1 MVTLPNDV
9 PQPRIRISEFIH
21 VRNSAGIQPAWSSLI
36 ATVVQKGAGT
46 LGTVLKRLDLRGK
59 SGELADLLPRPD
71 SGAAVPAEAVRE
83 LISRVREGG
92 DAAVRELTASFDG
105 VEVVDTL
112 VPASELEAAWESLSP
127 ALRSALETAHRRIL
141 EFHVAEAATAHV
153 HKSDGV
159 TVRSVSQPV
168 DRAGV
173 YVPGGLAAYPSTVLM
188 TVLVAR
194 AAGVDDVVLCSPPGP
209 DGNLAAS
216 VMAAAH
222 LCGVTEVHRVGG
234 VQAVAALA
242 YGTETIRPADVVAGP
257 GNAWV
262 ATAKQLVAGDVGIA
276 SAFAGPSEIVVI
288 ADGTCPPAAA
298 ATDVVLQ
305 AEHGPGGRAWL
316 VTWDAACADAV
327 CAAISQIVEL
337 SPRRDETLA
346 TLDADGFV
354 CLVDG
359 PAQAAEVANFI
370 APEHLQLMCDGA
382 HELLG
387 DIRHAGAVF
396 VGPWAPASVGD
407 YVAGPSHVL
416 PTAGTARFAGAL
428 TTDDFIKRM
437 HVVEVSEAGFDRL
450 APAVAEL
457 AKAEGLWAH
466 AASVS
471 RRKEWIA
478 SGVRP

>member
-1 MVTLPNDV
+1 MSPHT
-9 PQPRIRISEFIH
+9 STH
-21 VRNSAGIQPAWSSLI
+21 VAQVFTA
-36 ATVVQKGAGT
+36 VVNGAAGT
-46 LGTVLKRLDLRGK
+46 LGAVLKRLDLRGRN
-59 SGELADLLPRPD
+59 GRLADLLPRPRAGD
-71 SGAAVPAEAVRE
+71 LVSHDAVRQ
-83 LISRVREGG
+83 LIAEVRDGG
-92 DAAVRELTASFDG
+92 DAAVRNLTDRFDG
-105 VEVVDTL
+105 VDVAESL
-112 VPASELEAAWESLSP
+112 VPVSELEAAWVELPS
-127 ALRSALETAHRRIL
+127 ALRLAMETAHRRIL
-141 EFHVAEAATAHV
+141 EFHEGEASAGHTYER
-153 HKSDGV
+153 DGV
-159 TVRSVSQPV
+159 TIRSISQPV
-168 DRAGV
+168 DRAGI

-194 AAGVDDVVLCSPPGP
+194 AAGVDDIVLCSPPGP
-209 DGNLAAS
+209 DGGLAAP
-216 VMAAAH
+216 VMAATH

-242 YGTETIRPADVVAGP
+242 YGTETIRPVDVVAGP

-262 ATAKQLVAGDVGIA
+262 ATAKQLVGGDVGVA

-288 ADGTCPPAAA
+288 ADATCPPAAA

-316 VTWDAACADAV
+316 VAWDEHYAGAV
-327 CAAISQIVEL
+327 CDAISQIVEL

-346 TLDADGFV
+346 TLEADGFV

-359 PAQAAEVANFI
+359 PAQAVEVANFV
-370 APEHLQLMCDGA
+370 APEHLQIMCDGA
-382 HELLG
+382 EELVSNV
-387 DIRHAGAVF
+387 RHAGAVF

-428 TTDDFIKRM
+428 TADDFTKRM
-437 HVVEVSEAGFDRL
+437 HVVDVTEAGFDEL

-457 AKAEGLWAH
+457 AEAEGLWAH

-471 RRKEWIA
+471 RRKEWA
-478 SGVRP
+478 ANGVRP

>member
-1 MVTLPNDV
+1 MA
-9 PQPRIRISEFIH
+9 IRGE
-21 VRNSAGIQPAWSSLI
+21 
-36 ATVVQKGAGT
+36 GT
-46 LGTVLKRLDLRGK
+46 LGAVLERLDLRGLGDE
-59 SGELADLLPRPD
+59 SGDDLAGLLPRPQA
-71 SGAAVPAEAVRE
+71 GEAVLAETVRE
-83 LISRVREGG
+83 LIAEIRHGG
-92 DAAVRELTASFDG
+92 DAAVRELTARFDG
-105 VEVVDTL
+105 VDIADTL
-112 VPASELEAAWESLSP
+112 VPVSELSEAWERLP
-127 ALRSALETAHRRIL
+127 PGLRSAMETANRRIL
-141 EFHVAEAATAHV
+141 EFHRAEAAAGHTYER
-153 HKSDGV
+153 DGI
-159 TVRSVSQPV
+159 TVRSISQPV

-209 DGNLAAS
+209 DGSLP
-216 VMAAAH
+216 VTVLAAAH
-222 LCGVTEVHRVGG
+222 LCGVSEVHKVGG

-262 ATAKQLVAGDVGIA
+262 ATAKQFVAGDVGVA

-288 ADGTCPPAAA
+288 ADATCPPAAA

-316 VTWDAACADAV
+316 VTWDPGCAEAV
-327 CAAISQIVEL
+327 CEAISQIVDL
-337 SPRRDETLA
+337 SPRREETLA
-346 TLDADGFV
+346 TLEADGFV

-359 PAQAAEVANFI
+359 PAQAARVANLV
-370 APEHLQLMCDGA
+370 APEHLQLMCEGA
-382 HELLG
+382 EELVG
-387 DIRHAGAVF
+387 SIRHAGAVF
-396 VGPWAPASVGD
+396 IGPWAPASVGD

-428 TTDDFIKRM
+428 TTDDFTKRM
-437 HVVEVSEAGFDRL
+437 HIVDVSEAGFDQL

-457 AKAEGLWAH
+457 AEAEGLWAH

-471 RRKEWIA
+471 RRKEWAA

>member
-1 MVTLPNDV
+1 MADV
-9 PQPRIRISEFIH
+9 
-21 VRNSAGIQPAWSSLI
+21 
-36 ATVVQKGAGT
+36 
-46 LGTVLKRLDLRGK
+46 
-59 SGELADLLPRPD
+59 LPRP
-71 SGAAVPAEAVRE
+71 GTGVAVSSVAVRE
-83 LISRVREGG
+83 LISHVRDGG
-92 DAAVRELTASFDG
+92 DAAVRELTARFDG
-105 VEVVDTL
+105 ADVPDTL
-112 VPASELEAAWESLSP
+112 VPASELQAAWAGLSS
-127 ALRSALETAHRRIL
+127 ALRSAMETAHRRIL
-141 EFHVAEAATAHV
+141 EFHRTEATAGHTYER
-153 HKSDGV
+153 DGV
-159 TVRSVSQPV
+159 TVRSISQPV

-188 TVLVAR
+188 TVLVAQ
-194 AAGVDDVVLCSPPGP
+194 AAGVDDIVLCSPPGP
-209 DGNLAAS
+209 NGNLSPS

-262 ATAKQLVAGDVGIA
+262 ATAKQLVATDVGVA

-327 CAAISQIVEL
+327 CEAISQIVEL

-346 TLDADGFV
+346 TLEADGFV

-359 PAQAAEVANFI
+359 PAQAAEVANFV

-387 DIRHAGAVF
+387 SIRHAGAVF
-396 VGPWAPASVGD
+396 VGPWSPASVGD

-428 TTDDFIKRM
+428 TTSDFAKRM
-437 HVVEVSEAGFDRL
+437 HVVEVSEAGFDLL

-457 AKAEGLWAH
+457 AEAEGLWAH

>member
-1 MVTLPNDV
+1 M
-9 PQPRIRISEFIH
+9 
-21 VRNSAGIQPAWSSLI
+21 
-36 ATVVQKGAGT
+36 
-46 LGTVLKRLDLRGK
+46 LKRLDLRRRGQTARDD
-59 SGELADLLPRPD
+59 LADLLPRPQVGD
-71 SGAAVPAEAVRE
+71 AVPAEIVRE
-83 LISRVREGG
+83 LIAEVRGGG
-92 DAAVRELTASFDG
+92 DAAVRELTARFDG
-105 VEVVDTL
+105 VDVADTR
-112 VPASELEAAWESLSP
+112 VPISELSAAWKGLSP
-127 ALRSALETAHRRIL
+127 GLRSAMETAHRRIL
-141 EFHVAEAATAHV
+141 EFHWAEAAAGHTYER
-153 HKSDGV
+153 DGV

-168 DRAGV
+168 DRAGI

-194 AAGVDDVVLCSPPGP
+194 AAGVDDIVLCSPPDP
-209 DGNLAAS
+209 DGDLAAP
-216 VMAAAH
+216 VLAAAH
-222 LCGVTEVHRVGG
+222 LCGVAEVHRVGG

-262 ATAKQLVAGDVGIA
+262 ATAKQLVAGDVGVA

-288 ADGTCPPAAA
+288 ADATCPPAAA

-316 VTWDAACADAV
+316 VTWDEGCADAV
-327 CAAISQIVEL
+327 CDAIGQIVDL

-346 TLDADGFV
+346 TLEADGFV

-359 PAQAAEVANFI
+359 PAQAADVANFV

-382 HELLG
+382 EELVSS
-387 DIRHAGAVF
+387 IRHAGAVF
-396 VGPWAPASVGD
+396 IGPWAPASVGD

-428 TTDDFIKRM
+428 TTDDFTKRM
-437 HVVEVSEAGFDRL
+437 HVVDVSEAGFDQL

-457 AKAEGLWAH
+457 AEAEGLWAH

-471 RRKEWIA
+471 RRKEWTTT
-478 SGVRP
+478 GVRP

>member
-1 MVTLPNDV
+1 M
-9 PQPRIRISEFIH
+9 
-21 VRNSAGIQPAWSSLI
+21 
-36 ATVVQKGAGT
+36 
-46 LGTVLKRLDLRGK
+46 LKRLDLRGR
-59 SGELADLLPRPD
+59 GQATGDDLADLLPRPQAGD
-71 SGAAVPAEAVRE
+71 AVPHDAVRA
-83 LISRVREGG
+83 LIAEVRNGG
-92 DAAVRELTASFDG
+92 DAAVRRLTARFDG
-105 VEVVDTL
+105 VDVAGTL
-112 VPASELEAAWESLSP
+112 VPVSELSAAWEGLP
-127 ALRSALETAHRRIL
+127 PDLRSAMETAHRRIL
-141 EFHVAEAATAHV
+141 EFHRAEAAAGHV
-153 HKSDGV
+153 YERDGV

-168 DRAGV
+168 DRAGI

-194 AAGVDDVVLCSPPGP
+194 AAGVADIVLCSPPGP
-209 DGNLAAS
+209 DGSLAAP
-216 VMAAAH
+216 VLAAAH
-222 LCGVTEVHRVGG
+222 LCGVAEVHRVGG

-262 ATAKQLVAGDVGIA
+262 ATAKQLVAGDVGVA

-288 ADGTCPPAAA
+288 ADATCPPAAA

-316 VTWDAACADAV
+316 VTWDDGCADAV
-327 CAAISQIVEL
+327 CEAIGQIVDL

-346 TLDADGFV
+346 TLEADGFV

-359 PAQAAEVANFI
+359 PQQAAEVANFV
-370 APEHLQLMCDGA
+370 APEHLQLMCEGA
-382 HELLG
+382 GELVG
-387 DIRHAGAVF
+387 SIRHAGAVF
-396 VGPWAPASVGD
+396 LGPWAPASVGD

-428 TTDDFIKRM
+428 TTGDFAKRM
-437 HVVEVSEAGFDRL
+437 HVVDVSEAGFDQL

-457 AKAEGLWAH
+457 AEAEGLWAH

-471 RRKEWIA
+471 RRKEW
-478 SGVRP
+478 STTGVRP

>member
-1 MVTLPNDV
+1 MGSAVLQ
-9 PQPRIRISEFIH
+9 PQFAA
-21 VRNSAGIQPAWSSLI
+21 VAQTG
-36 ATVVQKGAGT
+36 TGT
-46 LGTVLKRLDLRGK
+46 LGAVLKRLDLRGRSDK
-59 SGELADLLPRPD
+59 LADLLPRPQA
-71 SGAAVPAEAVRE
+71 STAVPAEAVRE
-83 LISRVREGG
+83 LIDQVRNGG
-92 DAAVRELTASFDG
+92 DAAVRELTARFDG
-105 VEVVDTL
+105 VDVPDTL
-112 VPASELEAAWESLSP
+112 VPTSELQAAWAGLSP
-127 ALRSALETAHRRIL
+127 ALRSAMETAHRRIL
-141 EFHVAEAATAHV
+141 EFHRTEAAAGHTYER
-153 HKSDGV
+153 DGV
-159 TVRSVSQPV
+159 TVRSISQPV

-188 TVLVAR
+188 TVLVAQ
-194 AAGVDDVVLCSPPGP
+194 AAGVDDIVLCSPPGP
-209 DGNLAAS
+209 DGNLAPS

-262 ATAKQLVAGDVGIA
+262 ATAKQLVAGDVGVA

-316 VTWDAACADAV
+316 VTWDPACADAV
-327 CAAISQIVEL
+327 CEAIVQIVDL

-346 TLDADGFV
+346 TLEADGFV

-359 PAQAAEVANFI
+359 PAQAAEVANFV
-370 APEHLQLMCDGA
+370 APEHIQLMCDGA
-382 HELLG
+382 DELVG

-428 TTDDFIKRM
+428 TTDDFTKRM
-437 HVVEVSEAGFDRL
+437 HVVDVTEAGFDRL

-457 AKAEGLWAH
+457 AEAEGLWAH
-466 AASVS
+466 AVSVS
-471 RRKEWIA
+471 RRKEWST
-478 SGVRP
+478 SGIRP

>member
-1 MVTLPNDV
+1 M
-9 PQPRIRISEFIH
+9 PQDA
-21 VRNSAGIQPAWSSLI
+21 VRRLI
-36 ATVVQKGAGT
+36 AQ
-46 LGTVLKRLDLRGK
+46 
-59 SGELADLLPRPD
+59 
-71 SGAAVPAEAVRE
+71 VRD
-83 LISRVREGG
+83 GG
-92 DAAVRELTASFDG
+92 DAAVRELTARFDG
-105 VEVVDTL
+105 VDIAEPL
-112 VPASELEAAWESLSP
+112 VPVSELSAAWEGLP
-127 ALRSALETAHRRIL
+127 PGLRTAMETAHRRVL
-141 EFHVAEAATAHV
+141 EFHRAEAAAGHV
-153 HKSDGV
+153 YERDGV

-168 DRAGV
+168 DRAGI

-194 AAGVDDVVLCSPPGP
+194 AAGVADIVLCSPPGS
-209 DGNLAAS
+209 DGSLAAP
-216 VMAAAH
+216 VLAAAH

-262 ATAKQLVAGDVGIA
+262 ATAKQLVAGDVGVA

-288 ADGTCPPAAA
+288 ADATCPPAAA

-316 VTWDAACADAV
+316 VTWDDGCADAV
-327 CAAISQIVEL
+327 CDAIGQIVDL

-346 TLDADGFV
+346 TLEADGFV

-359 PAQAAEVANFI
+359 PSQAAEVANLV
-370 APEHLQLMCDGA
+370 APEHLQLMCEGA
-382 HELLG
+382 EELVG
-387 DIRHAGAVF
+387 GIRHAGAVF
-396 VGPWAPASVGD
+396 LGPWAPASVGD

-428 TTDDFIKRM
+428 TTDDFAKRM
-437 HVVEVSEAGFDRL
+437 HIVDVSEAGFDQL

-457 AKAEGLWAH
+457 AEAEGLWAH

-471 RRKEWIA
+471 RRKEWSV

>member
-1 MVTLPNDV
+1 M
-9 PQPRIRISEFIH
+9 
-21 VRNSAGIQPAWSSLI
+21 
-36 ATVVQKGAGT
+36 
-46 LGTVLKRLDLRGK
+46 LKRLDLRGRSDK
-59 SGELADLLPRPD
+59 LADLLPRPQA
-71 SGAAVPAEAVRE
+71 STAVPAEAVRE
-83 LISRVREGG
+83 LIDQVRNGG
-92 DAAVRELTASFDG
+92 DAAVRELTARFDG
-105 VEVVDTL
+105 VDVPDTL
-112 VPASELEAAWESLSP
+112 VPASELQAAWAGLSP
-127 ALRSALETAHRRIL
+127 ALRSAMETAHRRIL
-141 EFHVAEAATAHV
+141 EFHRTEAAAGHTYER
-153 HKSDGV
+153 DGV
-159 TVRSVSQPV
+159 TVRSISQPV

-188 TVLVAR
+188 TVLVAQ
-194 AAGVDDVVLCSPPGP
+194 AAGVDDIVLCSPPGP
-209 DGNLAAS
+209 DGNLAPS

-262 ATAKQLVAGDVGIA
+262 ATAKQLVAGDVGVA

-316 VTWDAACADAV
+316 VTWDPACADAV
-327 CAAISQIVEL
+327 CEAIVQIVDL

-346 TLDADGFV
+346 TLEADGFV

-359 PAQAAEVANFI
+359 PAQAAEVANFV
-370 APEHLQLMCDGA
+370 APEHIQLMCDGA
-382 HELLG
+382 DELVG

-428 TTDDFIKRM
+428 TTDDFTKRM
-437 HVVEVSEAGFDRL
+437 HVVDVTEAGFDRL

-457 AKAEGLWAH
+457 AEAEGLWAH
-466 AASVS
+466 AVSVS
-471 RRKEWIA
+471 RRKEWST
-478 SGVRP
+478 SGIRP

>member
-1 MVTLPNDV
+1 MAQT
-9 PQPRIRISEFIH
+9 
-21 VRNSAGIQPAWSSLI
+21 G
-36 ATVVQKGAGT
+36 TGT
-46 LGTVLKRLDLRGK
+46 LGAVLKRLDLRGR
-59 SGELADLLPRPD
+59 SDQFADVLPRP
-71 SGAAVPAEAVRE
+71 GTGVAVSSMAVRE
-83 LISRVREGG
+83 LISHVRDGG
-92 DAAVRELTASFDG
+92 DAAVRELTARFDG
-105 VEVVDTL
+105 ADVPDTL
-112 VPASELEAAWESLSP
+112 VPASELQAAWAGLPS
-127 ALRSALETAHRRIL
+127 ALRSAMETAHRRIL
-141 EFHVAEAATAHV
+141 EFHRTEAPAGHTYER
-153 HKSDGV
+153 DGV
-159 TVRSVSQPV
+159 TVRSISQPV

-188 TVLVAR
+188 TVLVAQ
-194 AAGVDDVVLCSPPGP
+194 AAGVDDIVLCSPPGP
-209 DGNLAAS
+209 NGNLPPS

-262 ATAKQLVAGDVGIA
+262 ATAKQLVATDVGVA

-327 CAAISQIVEL
+327 CEAISQIVEL

-346 TLDADGFV
+346 TLEADGFV

-359 PAQAAEVANFI
+359 PAQAAEVANFV
-370 APEHLQLMCDGA
+370 APEHLQLMCEGA
-382 HELLG
+382 EEMVG
-387 DIRHAGAVF
+387 SIRHAGAVF
-396 VGPWAPASVGD
+396 VGPWSPASVGD

-428 TTDDFIKRM
+428 TTSDFAKRM
-437 HVVEVSEAGFDRL
+437 HVVEVSEAGFDLL

-457 AKAEGLWAH
+457 AEAEGLWAH

>member
-1 MVTLPNDV
+1 MQANGAACG
-9 PQPRIRISEFIH
+9 
-21 VRNSAGIQPAWSSLI
+21 VRWGLLGNHGRG
-36 ATVVQKGAGT
+36 TVGVGT
-46 LGTVLKRLDLRGK
+46 LRLVLKRLDLRGA
-59 SGELADLLPRPD
+59 SGGLDELLPRPGVGD
-71 SGAAVPAEAVRE
+71 AVPAGAVRE
-83 LISRVREGG
+83 LIDQVRGGG
-92 DAAVRELTASFDG
+92 DAAVRELTARFDG
-105 VEVVDTL
+105 VDVADAL
-112 VPASELEAAWESLSP
+112 VSAGELAAAWDELAP
-127 ALRSALETAHRRIL
+127 GLRSAMETAQRRIL
-141 EFHVAEAATAHV
+141 EFHRQEAGAGEHHRGETSAGHTYER
-153 HKSDGV
+153 DGV
-159 TVRSVSQPV
+159 AIRSISQPV
-168 DRAGV
+168 DRAGI

-194 AAGVDDVVLCSPPGP
+194 AAGVDDIVLCSPPGP
-209 DGNLAAS
+209 DGSLSAV

-222 LCGVTEVHRVGG
+222 LCGVTEVRRVGG
-234 VQAVAALA
+234 VQAIAAMA
-242 YGTETIRPADVVAGP
+242 YGTETMRPADVIAGP

-288 ADGTCPPAAA
+288 ADAACPPAAA
-298 ATDVVLQ
+298 AVDVVLQ

-316 VTWDAACADAV
+316 VTWDDACADAV
-327 CAAISQIVEL
+327 CDAVAQIVEL

-359 PAQAAEVANFI
+359 PAQAAEVANFV
-370 APEHLQLMCDGA
+370 APEHLQLMCQGA
-382 HELLG
+382 EDLLG

-396 VGPWAPASVGD
+396 VGPWAPASIGD

-428 TTDDFIKRM
+428 TTADFTKRM
-437 HVVEVSEAGFDRL
+437 HVVDVSEAGFDRL

-457 AKAEGLWAH
+457 AEAEGLWAH

-471 RRKEWIA
+471 RRKEWA
-478 SGVRP
+478 ATGVQP

>member
-1 MVTLPNDV
+1 MGSAVLQ
-9 PQPRIRISEFIH
+9 PQFAA
-21 VRNSAGIQPAWSSLI
+21 VAQTG
-36 ATVVQKGAGT
+36 TGT
-46 LGTVLKRLDLRGK
+46 LGAVLKRLDLRGRSDK
-59 SGELADLLPRPD
+59 LADLLPRPQA
-71 SGAAVPAEAVRE
+71 STAVPAEAVRE
-83 LISRVREGG
+83 LIDQVRNGG
-92 DAAVRELTASFDG
+92 DAAVRELTARFDG
-105 VEVVDTL
+105 VDVPDTL
-112 VPASELEAAWESLSP
+112 VPASELQAAWAGLSP
-127 ALRSALETAHRRIL
+127 ALRSAMETAHRRIL
-141 EFHVAEAATAHV
+141 EFHRTEAAAGHTYER
-153 HKSDGV
+153 DGV
-159 TVRSVSQPV
+159 TVRSISQPV

-188 TVLVAR
+188 TVLVAQ
-194 AAGVDDVVLCSPPGP
+194 AAGVDDIVLCSPPGP
-209 DGNLAAS
+209 DGNLAPS

-262 ATAKQLVAGDVGIA
+262 ATAKQLVAGDVGVA

-316 VTWDAACADAV
+316 VTWDPACADAV
-327 CAAISQIVEL
+327 CEAIVQIVDL

-346 TLDADGFV
+346 TLEADGFV

-359 PAQAAEVANFI
+359 PAQAAEVANFV
-370 APEHLQLMCDGA
+370 APEHIQLMCDGA
-382 HELLG
+382 DELVG

-428 TTDDFIKRM
+428 TTDDFTKRM
-437 HVVEVSEAGFDRL
+437 HVVDVTEAGFDRL

-457 AKAEGLWAH
+457 AEAEGLWAH
-466 AASVS
+466 AVSVS
-471 RRKEWIA
+471 RRKEWST
-478 SGVRP
+478 SGIRP

>member
-1 MVTLPNDV
+1 MDV
-9 PQPRIRISEFIH
+9 
-21 VRNSAGIQPAWSSLI
+21 
-36 ATVVQKGAGT
+36 
-46 LGTVLKRLDLRGK
+46 
-59 SGELADLLPRPD
+59 
-71 SGAAVPAEAVRE
+71 AE
-83 LISRVREGG
+83 
-92 DAAVRELTASFDG
+92 
-105 VEVVDTL
+105 TL
-112 VPASELEAAWESLSP
+112 VPASELEAAWAGLP
-127 ALRSALETAHRRIL
+127 IALRSAMETAHQRIL
-141 EFHVAEAATAHV
+141 EFHRTEAAVSHTHER
-153 HKSDGV
+153 DGV
-159 TVRSVSQPV
+159 TVRSISQPV

-188 TVLVAR
+188 TVLVAQ
-194 AAGVDDVVLCSPPGP
+194 AAGVDDIVLCTPPGP
-209 DGNLAAS
+209 DGNLWPS

-222 LCGVTEVHRVGG
+222 RCGVTEVHRVGG

-262 ATAKQLVAGDVGIA
+262 ATAKQLVAGDVGVA
-276 SAFAGPSEIVVI
+276 SAFAGPSEIIVI
-288 ADGTCPPAAA
+288 ADATCPPAAA

-316 VTWDAACADAV
+316 VTWDPACVDAV
-327 CAAISQIVEL
+327 CDAIDQIVDL

-346 TLDADGFV
+346 TLDADGIV

-359 PAQAAEVANFI
+359 PTQAAEIANFV

-382 HELLG
+382 EELV
-387 DIRHAGAVF
+387 DSIRHAGAVF

-428 TTDDFIKRM
+428 TTDDFTKRM
-437 HVVEVSEAGFDRL
+437 HVIDVSEAGFDLL

-457 AKAEGLWAH
+457 AEAEGLWAH

-471 RRKEWIA
+471 RRKEWST
-478 SGVRP
+478 SGIRP

>member
-1 MVTLPNDV
+1 MARGV
-9 PQPRIRISEFIH
+9 
-21 VRNSAGIQPAWSSLI
+21 
-36 ATVVQKGAGT
+36 AGT
-46 LGTVLKRLDLRGK
+46 LGAVLKRLDLRGR
-59 SGELADLLPRPD
+59 SDQIAELLPRPETD
-71 SGAAVPAEAVRE
+71 AAVSSKTVRE
-83 LISRVREGG
+83 LIDHVRTGG
-92 DAAVRELTASFDG
+92 DPAVRKLTHRFDG
-105 VEVVDTL
+105 VDVPDAL
-112 VPASELEAAWESLSP
+112 VPESDLRAAWESLSP
-127 ALRSALETAHRRIL
+127 ALRSAMETAHQRIL
-141 EFHVAEAATAHV
+141 EFHRTEAAVGHTYER
-153 HKSDGV
+153 DGV
-159 TVRSVSQPV
+159 TVRSISQPV

-194 AAGVDDVVLCSPPGP
+194 AAGVEDIVLCSPPGP
-209 DGNLAAS
+209 DGNLSAS

-242 YGTETIRPADVVAGP
+242 YGTETIRRADVVAGP

-262 ATAKQLVAGDVGIA
+262 ATAKQLVAGDVGVA

-316 VTWDAACADAV
+316 VTWDPACADAV
-327 CAAISQIVEL
+327 CDAIVQIVDL

-346 TLDADGFV
+346 TLEADGFV
-354 CLVDG
+354 CLVDS
-359 PAQAAEVANFI
+359 PAQAAEVANFV

-382 HELLG
+382 EELLG
-387 DIRHAGAVF
+387 NIRHAGAVF
-396 VGPWAPASVGD
+396 VGQWAPASVGD

-428 TTDDFIKRM
+428 TTEDFTKRM

-457 AKAEGLWAH
+457 AEAEGLWAH

-471 RRKEWIA
+471 RRKEWST

>member
-1 MVTLPNDV
+1 MRHRVRLGV
-9 PQPRIRISEFIH
+9 RHRREFTA
-21 VRNSAGIQPAWSSLI
+21 VACG
-36 ATVVQKGAGT
+36 VAGT
-46 LGTVLKRLDLRGK
+46 LGAVLKRLDLRGR
-59 SGELADLLPRPD
+59 SDELAELLPRPQ
-71 SGAAVPAEAVRE
+71 SGAPVPADAVRE
-83 LISRVREGG
+83 LIDHVRSGG
-92 DAAVRELTASFDG
+92 DSAVRELTARFDG
-105 VEVVDTL
+105 VDVPDTL
-112 VPASELEAAWESLSP
+112 VPASELQAAWAGLSP
-127 ALRSALETAHRRIL
+127 ALRSAMETAHQRIV
-141 EFHVAEAATAHV
+141 EFHRTEAAVGHTYER
-153 HKSDGV
+153 DGV
-159 TVRSVSQPV
+159 TVRSISQPV

-188 TVLVAR
+188 TVLVAQ
-194 AAGVDDVVLCSPPGP
+194 AAGVDDIVLCSPPGP
-209 DGNLAAS
+209 DGNLSPS

-222 LCGVTEVHRVGG
+222 LCGVTEVHCVGG

-262 ATAKQLVAGDVGIA
+262 ATAKQLVAGDVGVA

-316 VTWDAACADAV
+316 VTWDPACADAV
-327 CAAISQIVEL
+327 CEAIVQIVDL

-346 TLDADGFV
+346 TLEADGFV

-359 PAQAAEVANFI
+359 PAQAAEVANFV

-382 HELLG
+382 HELLA

-428 TTDDFIKRM
+428 TTDDFTKRM
-437 HVVEVSEAGFDRL
+437 HVVDVTEAGFDRL

-457 AKAEGLWAH
+457 AEAEGLWAH
-466 AASVS
+466 AVSVS
-471 RRKEWIA
+471 RRKEWST
-478 SGVRP
+478 SGIRP

>member
-1 MVTLPNDV
+1 MARGV
-9 PQPRIRISEFIH
+9 
-21 VRNSAGIQPAWSSLI
+21 
-36 ATVVQKGAGT
+36 AGT
-46 LGTVLKRLDLRGK
+46 LGAVLKRLDLRGR
-59 SGELADLLPRPD
+59 SDQIAELLPRPETD
-71 SGAAVPAEAVRE
+71 AAVSSKTVRE
-83 LISRVREGG
+83 LIDHVRTGG
-92 DAAVRELTASFDG
+92 DPAVRELTHRFDG
-105 VEVVDTL
+105 VDVPDAL
-112 VPASELEAAWESLSP
+112 VPESDLRAAWKSLSP
-127 ALRSALETAHRRIL
+127 ALRSAMETAHQRIL
-141 EFHVAEAATAHV
+141 EFHRTEAAVGHTYER
-153 HKSDGV
+153 DGV
-159 TVRSVSQPV
+159 TVRSISQPV

-194 AAGVDDVVLCSPPGP
+194 AAGVEDIVVCSPPGP
-209 DGNLAAS
+209 DGNLSAS

-242 YGTETIRPADVVAGP
+242 YGTETIRRADVVAGP

-262 ATAKQLVAGDVGIA
+262 AAAKQLVAGDVGVA

-316 VTWDAACADAV
+316 VTWDPAYADAV
-327 CAAISQIVEL
+327 CDAIGQIVDL

-346 TLDADGFV
+346 TLEADGFV

-359 PAQAAEVANFI
+359 PAQAAEVANFV

-382 HELLG
+382 EELVG
-387 DIRHAGAVF
+387 KIRHAGAVF

-428 TTDDFIKRM
+428 TTEDFTKRM

-457 AKAEGLWAH
+457 AEAEGLWAH
-466 AASVS
+466 AVSVS
-471 RRKEWIA
+471 RRKEWST
-478 SGVRP
+478 SGIRP

>member
-1 MVTLPNDV
+1 MAR
-9 PQPRIRISEFIH
+9 Q
-21 VRNSAGIQPAWSSLI
+21 
-36 ATVVQKGAGT
+36 GAST
-46 LGTVLKRLDLRGK
+46 LGAVLKRLDLRGHGND
-59 SGELADLLPRPD
+59 SGGELADLLPRPQTGD
-71 SGAAVPAEAVRE
+71 AVPAEAVRE
-83 LISRVREGG
+83 LIAQVREGG
-92 DAAVRELTASFDG
+92 DAAVRELTARFDD
-105 VEVVDTL
+105 VEVADPL
-112 VPASELEAAWESLSP
+112 VPVSELSAAWDGLPSG
-127 ALRSALETAHRRIL
+127 LRSAMEFAHRRIL
-141 EFHVAEAATAHV
+141 DFHRAEAAAGHAYE
-153 HKSDGV
+153 SDGV
-159 TVRSVSQPV
+159 TVRSINQPV

-194 AAGVDDVVLCSPPGP
+194 AAGVDDIVLCSPPGP
-209 DGNLAAS
+209 DARLPAT
-216 VMAAAH
+216 VLAAAH
-222 LCGVTEVHRVGG
+222 LCDVTEVHRIGG
-234 VQAVAALA
+234 VQAIAALA

-276 SAFAGPSEIVVI
+276 AAFAGPSEIVVI
-288 ADGTCPPAAA
+288 ADATCSPAAA

-316 VTWDAACADAV
+316 VTWDPGYADAV
-327 CAAISQIVEL
+327 CNAISQIVEL
-337 SPRRDETLA
+337 SPRREETLA
-346 TLDADGFV
+346 TLNDDGFV

-359 PAQAAEVANFI
+359 PAQAAEVANFV

-382 HELLG
+382 GELV
-387 DIRHAGAVF
+387 DSIRHAGAVF

-428 TTDDFIKRM
+428 STSDFAKRM
-437 HVVEVSEAGFDRL
+437 HVVDVSEAGFDQL

-457 AKAEGLWAH
+457 AEAEGLWAH

-471 RRKEWIA
+471 RRKEWAA

>member
-1 MVTLPNDV
+1 MAN
-9 PQPRIRISEFIH
+9 Q
-21 VRNSAGIQPAWSSLI
+21 
-36 ATVVQKGAGT
+36 GAGT
-46 LGTVLKRLDLRGK
+46 LSAVLERLDLRGR
-59 SGELADLLPRPD
+59 SNDPTDLLPRPRAGD
-71 SGAAVPAEAVRE
+71 SVPQDAVRR
-83 LISRVREGG
+83 LIAQVRDGG
-92 DAAVRELTASFDG
+92 DAAVRELTARFDG
-105 VEVVDTL
+105 VDIAEPL
-112 VPASELEAAWESLSP
+112 VPVSELSAAWEGLP
-127 ALRSALETAHRRIL
+127 PGLRTAMETAHRRVL
-141 EFHVAEAATAHV
+141 EFHRAEAAAGHV
-153 HKSDGV
+153 YERDGV

-168 DRAGV
+168 DRAGI

-194 AAGVDDVVLCSPPGP
+194 AAGVADIVLCSPPGS
-209 DGNLAAS
+209 DGSLAAP
-216 VMAAAH
+216 VLAAAH

-262 ATAKQLVAGDVGIA
+262 ATAKQLVAGDVGVA

-288 ADGTCPPAAA
+288 ADATCPPAAA

-316 VTWDAACADAV
+316 VTWDDGCADAV
-327 CAAISQIVEL
+327 CDAIGQIVDL

-346 TLDADGFV
+346 TLEADGFV

-359 PAQAAEVANFI
+359 PSQAAEVANLV
-370 APEHLQLMCDGA
+370 APEHLQLMCEGA
-382 HELLG
+382 EELVG
-387 DIRHAGAVF
+387 GIRHAGAVF
-396 VGPWAPASVGD
+396 LGPWAPASVGD

-428 TTDDFIKRM
+428 TTDDFAKRM
-437 HVVEVSEAGFDRL
+437 HIVDVSEAGFDQL

-457 AKAEGLWAH
+457 AEAEGLWAH

-471 RRKEWIA
+471 RRKEWSV

>member
-1 MVTLPNDV
+1 ML
-9 PQPRIRISEFIH
+9 R
-21 VRNSAGIQPAWSSLI
+21 
-36 ATVVQKGAGT
+36 
-46 LGTVLKRLDLRGK
+46 RLDLRGHGND
-59 SGELADLLPRPD
+59 SGDGLADLLPRPQAAD
-71 SGAAVPAEAVRE
+71 SVPAEAVRN
-83 LISRVREGG
+83 LIAQVRDGG
-92 DAAVRELTASFDG
+92 DAAVRELTARFDG
-105 VEVVDTL
+105 VDVADTL
-112 VPASELEAAWESLSP
+112 VPVSELAAAWEGLAP
-127 ALRSALETAHRRIL
+127 GLRSAMETAHRRVL
-141 EFHVAEAATAHV
+141 DFHRAEASAGHTYER
-153 HKSDGV
+153 DGV

-194 AAGVDDVVLCSPPGP
+194 AAGVDDIVLCSPPGP
-209 DGNLAAS
+209 DGSLPAT
-216 VMAAAH
+216 VLAAAH
-222 LCGVTEVHRVGG
+222 LCGVAEVYRVGG

-242 YGTETIRPADVVAGP
+242 YGTETIQPADVIAGP

-262 ATAKQLVAGDVGIA
+262 ATAKQLVAGDVGVA
-276 SAFAGPSEIVVI
+276 AAFAGPSEIVVI
-288 ADGTCPPAAA
+288 ADASCPPAAA

-316 VTWDAACADAV
+316 VTWDPGCADAV
-327 CAAISQIVEL
+327 CDAISEIVEL

-359 PAQAAEVANFI
+359 PAHAAEVANFV
-370 APEHLQLMCDGA
+370 APEHLQLMCEDAGA
-382 HELLG
+382 LV
-387 DIRHAGAVF
+387 DSIRHAGAIF
-396 VGPWAPASVGD
+396 VGPWAPASLGD

-428 TTDDFIKRM
+428 TTDDFAKRM
-437 HVVEVSEAGFDRL
+437 HVVDVTEAGFDQL

-457 AKAEGLWAH
+457 AEAEGLWAH

-471 RRKEWIA
+471 RRKEWAA